1 MKNRTN
7 LISSVMK
14 AADGEVVGKIRMQKI
29 FYLLEQ
35 LGLNAD
41 LTFSYHHYGP
51 YSEDLARSLD
61 YAEMVEHAI
70 KEEPRDTS
78 SGSTF
83 IAYLLKK
90 DCGAVSHIGE
100 IEWDKAKSY
109 ISTMKKETSI
119 VIELA
124 ATIHWLRHKEN
135 VEDWKAELKRR
146 KTSKAEP
153 ALVTRAEALLRGLQ
167 LD

>member
-1 MKNRTN
+1 MKNRTD
-7 LISSVMK
+7 LISSVMS

-35 LGLNAD
+35 LGLNGD
-41 LTFSYHHYGP
+41 LNFSYYHYGP

-61 YAEMVEHAI
+61 YAEMVDQAVR
-70 KEEPRDTS
+70 EEPRHTS

-83 IAYLLKK
+83 IAYILERET
-90 DCGAVSHIGE
+90 DPVDSIGE
-100 IEWDKAKSY
+100 MDWDTAKNH
-109 ISTMKKETSI
+109 ISIMKKETSI

-124 ATIHWLRHKEN
+124 ATIHWLRYKEK
-135 VEDWKAELKRR
+135 VGEWKSELRRR

-153 ALVTRAEALLRGLQ
+153 ALVARAESLLTALQ
-167 LD
+167 LN